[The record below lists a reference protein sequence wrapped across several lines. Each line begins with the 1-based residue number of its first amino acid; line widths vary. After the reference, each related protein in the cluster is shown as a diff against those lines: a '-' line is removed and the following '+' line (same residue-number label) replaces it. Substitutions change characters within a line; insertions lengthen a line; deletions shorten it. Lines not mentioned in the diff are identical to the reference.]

1 MTSMSCWRL
10 RSVLGVC
17 SLFGCSLFEQVS
29 SVLDAILFFFWPSRI
44 NQASWE
50 KKLQLHYLLFHR
62 CFFLFCFFLSSKVSQ
77 VGTLFPHGF
86 RSPSSAVISRGNH
99 RDAERS
105 AAWLCS
111 WGVSVPIH
119 ATTLNN
125 DIFSVSVNLSY
136 LDAYFKVLWWS
147 SV

>member
-1 MTSMSCWRL
+1 MSCWRL

-62 CFFLFCFFLSSKVSQ
+62 CFFCFVFFFPPRCPKLVPYFPMDSGPQVQQSFPGLITEMLREVQPGCAPGGYLFLSMS
-77 VGTLFPHGF
+77 PHWIMTF
-86 RSPSSAVISRGNH
+86 SVFQLISRTWMHILRFYGDLLFN
-99 RDAERS
+99 
-105 AAWLCS
+105 
-111 WGVSVPIH
+111 
-119 ATTLNN
+119 
-125 DIFSVSVNLSY
+125 
-136 LDAYFKVLWWS
+136 K
-147 SV
+147 